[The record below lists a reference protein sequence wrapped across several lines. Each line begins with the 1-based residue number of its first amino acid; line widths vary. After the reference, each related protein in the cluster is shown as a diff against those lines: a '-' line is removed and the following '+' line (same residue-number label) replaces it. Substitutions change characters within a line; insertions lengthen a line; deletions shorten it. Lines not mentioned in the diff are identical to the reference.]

1 MNDLLM
7 KSSKIKYKSLIP
19 STEVIQLT
27 LTLKITTAHVLETS
41 VTVNN
46 NSPIHNHVHPDHETQ
61 ATFKIAF
68 NFIQIKFVIVTN
80 FIYINKKITLIKTI

>member
-46 NSPIHNHVHPDHETQ
+46 NSPIHNHVHPDHEEFFDTLCT
-61 ATFKIAF
+61 AWNKCSFTSTPR
-68 NFIQIKFVIVTN
+68 NTN
-80 FIYINKKITLIKTI
+80 